1 MMFPYHYLPAHTYT
15 MFITTYL
22 YQLKSQCM
30 RVEAEEGVMLQEK
43 WKVVIIWFLCKNHK
57 TIPLVDD
64 RASVY
69 LTKNYDDTEFELM
82 TWQALRATKNRLLK
96 REIVVC
102 GLNSAIESG
111 SR

>member
-43 WKVVIIWFLCKNHK
+43 WKVVIICFLCKIIKQYHWW
-57 TIPLVDD
+57 T
-64 RASVY
+64 
-69 LTKNYDDTEFELM
+69 TEKVF
-82 TWQALRATKNRLLK
+82 
-96 REIVVC
+96 I
-102 GLNSAIESG
+102 
-111 SR
+111 